1 MAASGVWEWNEELS
15 DKERYEK
22 AIKEYKVKEEDA
34 QVKPGESVEF
44 YIPGGTPLSWLEWR
58 IPYEKVEKAIKE
70 ITEKRENYSP
80 LTRILIEIAR
90 DDQKAERERWEWAQ
104 QLDVL
109 EYDVRKEL
117 YENLREIDEV
127 RGEITEEGNW
137 QLGFAVCN
145 EQELSDAILELL
157 QSKNSK

>member
-1 MAASGVWEWNEELS
+1 
-15 DKERYEK
+15 
-22 AIKEYKVKEEDA
+22 
-34 QVKPGESVEF
+34 
-44 YIPGGTPLSWLEWR
+44 
-58 IPYEKVEKAIKE
+58 
-70 ITEKRENYSP
+70 
-80 LTRILIEIAR
+80 
-90 DDQKAERERWEWAQ
+90 
-104 QLDVL
+104 LDVL